1 MPKDDSYDVRA
12 EMLEALLQKVGG
24 DRFPSSTML
33 DWIEELLTPEDVP
46 IYVELL
52 LERVRSENFPS
63 IPMMARI
70 KRLA

>member
-1 MPKDDSYDVRA
+1 MPKDDSYNVRA

-33 DWIEELLTPEDVP
+33 NWIEELLTPEDVP
-46 IYVELL
+46 VYVELL
-52 LERVRSENFPS
+52 LERVREENFPS
-63 IPMMARI
+63 IPMLARI

>member
-1 MPKDDSYDVRA
+1 MPNNNDYDVRA
-12 EMLEALLQKVGG
+12 EMLEALLAKVGEE
-24 DRFPSSTML
+24 RFPSSTML
-33 DWIEELLTPEDVP
+33 NWIEELLTPEDVP
-46 IYVELL
+46 VYVELL

>member
-1 MPKDDSYDVRA
+1 MPKNDSYDVRA

-33 DWIEELLTPEDVP
+33 NWIEELLTPEDVP
-46 IYVELL
+46 VYVELL
-52 LERVRSENFPS
+52 LERVREENFPS
-63 IPMMARI
+63 IPMLARI

>member
-1 MPKDDSYDVRA
+1 MPKNDSYDVRA

>member
-1 MPKDDSYDVRA
+1 MPNNDSYDVRA
-12 EMLEALLQKVGG
+12 EMLEALLQKVGR

>member
-12 EMLEALLQKVGG
+12 EMLEALLQKVGR

>member
-1 MPKDDSYDVRA
+1 MPNNDSYDVRA

-33 DWIEELLTPEDVP
+33 NWIEELLTPEDVP
-46 IYVELL
+46 VYVELL
-52 LERVRSENFPS
+52 LERVREENFPS
-63 IPMMARI
+63 IPMLARI

>member
-33 DWIEELLTPEDVP
+33 NWIEELLTPEDVP

-52 LERVRSENFPS
+52 LDRVRSENFPS
-63 IPMMARI
+63 IPMLARI
-70 KRLA
+70 KRLV

>member
-1 MPKDDSYDVRA
+1 MPNNDSYDVRA

>member
-33 DWIEELLTPEDVP
+33 DWIEELLTPDDVP

-52 LERVRSENFPS
+52 LERVRAENFPS